1 MKESTSR
8 IKNTTINSTIAL
20 TSKVLTFV
28 LQFICRTVF
37 IRVLST
43 EYLGVNGLFT
53 NILTM
58 LSFAELGIG
67 NAIIFKLYKPIAD
80 NDEEKIKTYMKF
92 YQKAY
97 FLIGIII
104 LTIGILIIPFLKYMI
119 NDVPDIKE
127 NIYFIYVL
135 FLANSTI
142 SYFFTY
148 KKSIII
154 GYQKEYIITLI
165 NLVAIIVQN
174 IVQI

>member
-80 NDEEKIKTYMKF
+80 NDEEKIKNYMKF

-97 FLIGIII
+97 FLLGIII

-119 NDVPDIKE
+119 MM
-127 NIYFIYVL
+127 F
-135 FLANSTI
+135 
-142 SYFFTY
+142 
-148 KKSIII
+148 
-154 GYQKEYIITLI
+154 
-165 NLVAIIVQN
+165 
-174 IVQI
+174 QI